1 MIILLLA
8 EARSGSTNLAK
19 WLKESLPDYELL
31 NEPYNPKS
39 NEFIGNSKINTTKN
53 YIISEKYFS
62 NVGLVNELISISDV
76 VICLYR
82 EDINSQL
89 ESYLTAMKTDNW
101 YGEYIDVILDSS
113 LVIEKDEFIKNKK
126 EFKDLITHNN
136 FKSFTY
142 EGLYYNNQIDEL
154 KLYLNIE
161 SNISFP
167 YGKKYRIN
175 VNKSV
180 I

>member
-1 MIILLLA
+1 MIVLLLA

-19 WLKESLPDYELL
+19 WLKESLPGYELL

-39 NEFIGNSKINTTKN
+39 NQFIGNSKINTTKN
-53 YIISEKYFS
+53 YIISEKYF
-62 NVGLVNELISISDV
+62 NNTGLINELISISDI

-101 YGEYIDVILDSS
+101 YGEYIDVILDDS
-113 LVIEKDEFIKNKK
+113 LSEEKTQFIKNKK
-126 EFKDLITHNN
+126 EFQNLININN
-136 FKSFTY
+136 FKAFTY
-142 EGLYYNNQIDEL
+142 EGLYYNNQIQQL
-154 KLYLNIE
+154 KSYLNIE
-161 SNISFP
+161 SNIQFP
-167 YGKKYRIN
+167 YGKKYRIDT
-175 VNKSV
+175 NKSV

>member
-19 WLKESLPDYELL
+19 WLKKSLPDYELL

-39 NEFIGNSKINTTKN
+39 NQFIGNSKINTTKN
-53 YIISEKYFS
+53 YIISEKYF
-62 NVGLVNELISISDV
+62 NNENLINYLISISNV

-82 EDINSQL
+82 DDVELQL

-101 YGEYIDVILDSS
+101 YGEYSNVILDNS
-113 LVIEKDEFIKNKK
+113 LTEEKNQFIKNKK
-126 EFKDLITHNN
+126 QFQNLINTNN

-142 EGLYYNNQIDEL
+142 EGLYYNNEIYKL
-154 KLYLNIE
+154 KSYLNIE
-161 SNISFP
+161 SNIEFP

-175 VNKSV
+175 ANKSV